1 MEEGWI
7 NKVIKQNMPTE
18 ESLKD
23 ISKPMLAHNLAMKED
38 ELKVIT
44 EERDTLAKDNTQ
56 LDKDVSDYKLQVE
69 QLKKEVS
76 RLSEERDNFETLL
89 KAKNK
94 NEL

>member
-23 ISKPMLAHNLAMKED
+23 ISKQMLAHNLAIKVD

-56 LDKDVSDYKLQVE
+56 LDRDVSLYQIEVE
-69 QLKKEVS
+69 QLKKEVN

-89 KAKNK
+89 KNK
-94 NEL
+94 

>member
-23 ISKPMLAHNLAMKED
+23 ISKQMLAHNLAIKVD

-44 EERDTLAKDNTQ
+44 KERDTLAEDNTK
-56 LDKDVSDYKLQVE
+56 LDRDVGLYQIEVE
-69 QLKKEVS
+69 QLKKEVN

-89 KAKNK
+89 KNK
-94 NEL
+94 

>member
-7 NKVIKQNMPTE
+7 TKVIEKNMPTE

-23 ISKPMLAHNLAMKED
+23 ISKQMLAHNLAMKED

-56 LDKDVSDYKLQVE
+56 MDTDIIDYKLEVE
-69 QLKKEVS
+69 QLKKEVN

-89 KAKNK
+89 KSK
-94 NEL
+94 

>member
-7 NKVIKQNMPTE
+7 TKVIEKNMPTE

-23 ISKPMLAHNLAMKED
+23 ISKQMLAHNLAMKED

-56 LDKDVSDYKLQVE
+56 MDTDIIDYKLELE
-69 QLKKEVS
+69 QLKKEIN

-89 KAKNK
+89 KNK
-94 NEL
+94 